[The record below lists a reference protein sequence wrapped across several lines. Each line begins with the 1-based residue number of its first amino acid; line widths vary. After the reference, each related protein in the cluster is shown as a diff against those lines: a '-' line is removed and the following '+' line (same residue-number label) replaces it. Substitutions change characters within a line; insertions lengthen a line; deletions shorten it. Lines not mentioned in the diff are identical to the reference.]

1 MDIIEIAKK
10 IKNAGGNLYLVGGA
24 IRDEII
30 GVENHDKD
38 YCITGISKDTF
49 IKLFPEAH
57 IRGKSFE
64 VFDIERTEFALARIE
79 KKSGIGHKEFS
90 IQTGKNIS
98 IEQDLARRDITI
110 NAIAKDVL
118 TGEIIDPFL
127 GLKDIQNEIIRA
139 TTNAFCED
147 PLRVY
152 RVARIAAQ
160 TGFKV
165 DKSTIELMYS
175 LKQELHSLS
184 KERVFTELKKAL
196 ETDKPS
202 TFFQVLKNANVLDI
216 HFKEIYNLI
225 GALQPIKYH
234 PEGDSYNHTMIV
246 LDEASKLTKKL
257 EIRFSALV
265 HDLGKGVTPKEM
277 YPHHYGH
284 EQKGVEIVAKFG
296 KRIGAPK
303 KWISCGKVAASEHMR
318 GGIFYK
324 MSISKRVDF
333 IERVSKSKLGIE
345 GLQIVVKA
353 DRCSTRNTKE
363 ENIDFE
369 NIAKQ
374 CIQEINGEYIK
385 QKYNIEDGVNFGKR
399 LHEERIKWMKQHL
412 KEV

>member
-38 YCITGISKDTF
+38 YCVTGISKDTF
-49 IKLFPEAH
+49 IKLFPKAH
-57 IRGKSFE
+57 LRGKAFE
-64 VFDIERTEFALARIE
+64 VFDIERTEFALARVE

-90 IQTGKNIS
+90 IQTGENIT

-118 TGEIIDPFL
+118 TGEIIDPHL
-127 GLKDIQNEIIRA
+127 GIKDIQNKTIRA
-139 TTNAFCED
+139 TTKAFCED

-152 RVARIAAQ
+152 RVARISAQ

-175 LKQELHSLS
+175 LKSELNTLS
-184 KERVFTELKKAL
+184 KERVFTEFKKAL
-196 ETDKPS
+196 ETNKPS
-202 TFFQVLKNANVLDI
+202 IFFEVLKQANVLDI
-216 HFKEIYNLI
+216 HFKEIYDLI

-284 EQKGVEIVAKFG
+284 EQKGVEVVAKFG

-303 KWISCGKVAASEHMR
+303 NWISCGKVAASEHMR
-318 GGIFYK
+318 GGMFYK
-324 MSISKRVDF
+324 MSIPKRVDF
-333 IERVSKSKLGIE
+333 IERVSKSKLGLE

-353 DRCSTRNTKE
+353 DRCDRGDIKE
-363 ENIDFE
+363 ENTDFE
-369 NIAKQ
+369 TIAKQ

-385 QKYNIEDGVNFGKR
+385 QKYNIEEGVNFGKR
-399 LHEERIKWMKQHL
+399 LHDERIKWMKQREKL
-412 KEV
+412 